1 MKWFVGVDVGGTF
14 TDFFATESQ
23 SGKIEYFKS
32 PSTPENP
39 GQAVVD
45 GLKEMC
51 EALAINPAEIERL
64 CHGTTVATNSL
75 IQKRGGKVALIT
87 TEGFRDLLE
96 IGRQTRPHMYSLQ
109 EDQPDP
115 LVPRARRFEAKERV
129 NSDGKII
136 KRLDEPELHKVF
148 DAIEKCTAESVAVCC
163 LFSFLNKGIEFR
175 IGELFRQRFPT
186 LALSLSSRVRPE
198 FREYER
204 CSTTVLNAYLQ
215 PVMGNY
221 LAHLE
226 KELGDYIPDAKLRI
240 YQSSGGLMSI
250 ETSKDFPIRT
260 ALSGPAAGVVGAVH
274 SAQAS
279 NRPNVA
285 TLDMGGTSADVA
297 LIRNYDAGIRS
308 DRDVAGFPVRLP
320 MIDIHTV
327 GAGGGSI
334 AWLDRDGLM
343 KVGPSSAGANPGPA
357 CYGLGGLEPTV
368 TDANLVLGRLSVGG
382 LIGGAMQLDINAA
395 RAAIKKLADEIDF
408 TVEKTAQGILGIVV
422 ANMVRAVRTISV
434 ERGHDPRDYVLMPFG
449 GAGPL
454 HGSEV
459 ARAMNMKEVVVP
471 VAPGILC
478 AQGLITSDLK
488 EDFVRSGRFTVDKN
502 WPTQIKKVIA
512 LLAEEAKDWFSNEK
526 VPAANQQFNVT
537 LDARYVGQNFE
548 LQVEFKESVQSTIP
562 IPSQTGRVIK
572 QFNIAHEQFYGF
584 SNQGEQIEVVNIRLT
599 AKGQLDVMEPP
610 PNQKSSRKN
619 PDPISSRLVWFDQN
633 RPAKTPIYDRTGLG
647 ISTKISGP
655 AIIEQFDSTTV
666 VFPDDELN
674 IDKALNLIIS
684 INPE

>member
-1 MKWFVGVDVGGTF
+1 
-14 TDFFATESQ
+14 
-23 SGKIEYFKS
+23 
-32 PSTPENP
+32 
-39 GQAVVD
+39 
-45 GLKEMC
+45 
-51 EALAINPAEIERL
+51 
-64 CHGTTVATNSL
+64 
-75 IQKRGGKVALIT
+75 
-87 TEGFRDLLE
+87 
-96 IGRQTRPHMYSLQ
+96 
-109 EDQPDP
+109 
-115 LVPRARRFEAKERV
+115 
-129 NSDGKII
+129 
-136 KRLDEPELHKVF
+136 
-148 DAIEKCTAESVAVCC
+148 
-163 LFSFLNKGIEFR
+163 
-175 IGELFRQRFPT
+175 
-186 LALSLSSRVRPE
+186 
-198 FREYER
+198 
-204 CSTTVLNAYLQ
+204 
-215 PVMGNY
+215 
-221 LAHLE
+221 
-226 KELGDYIPDAKLRI
+226 
-240 YQSSGGLMSI
+240 
-250 ETSKDFPIRT
+250 
-260 ALSGPAAGVVGAVH
+260 
-274 SAQAS
+274 
-279 NRPNVA
+279 
-285 TLDMGGTSADVA
+285 
-297 LIRNYDAGIRS
+297 
-308 DRDVAGFPVRLP
+308 
-320 MIDIHTV
+320 
-327 GAGGGSI
+327 
-334 AWLDRDGLM
+334 M

-633 RPAKTPIYDRTGLG
+633 RPAKTPIYDRTSLG